1 MSVLLMALLE
11 IIALKEKASVSGR
24 WVRVLDLI
32 DADAPVRARLADVYL
47 GRTPEE
53 GMTRTI
59 TLDEIRRE
67 LERRGLD
74 PAEYAWRGDRVDVT
88 GGSAVSDD
96 RRDAVAFAIKR
107 HLMER
112 DGEPVSVRVLQLQPS
127 TWPDGVAIS
136 EIKSRTI
143 AVLSNGTKVEVVAR
157 IARMRDIVVAA
168 RDLAPG
174 RAIDRADLELKR
186 VEIDENDQPAEMGAL
201 IGAVPAV
208 RIRQGAAVTAAEL
221 RLKSVVKRGDIVRA
235 VSSGY
240 EVDARALED
249 GAPGQEIGVEFVS
262 SRNRVRARVA
272 GASRVDVVEASR

>member
-1 MSVLLMALLE
+1 ADHTDSA
-11 IIALKEKASVSGR
+11 A
-24 WVRVLDLI
+24 RV
-32 DADAPVRARLADVYL
+32 RLADVYL
-47 GRTPEE
+47 GRAPEA
-53 GMTRTI
+53 GTTRTV

-67 LERRGLD
+67 LERRGVD
-74 PAEYAWRGDRVDVT
+74 PAGFSWRGDRVEVSV
-88 GGSAVSDD
+88 GNAVEAED
-96 RRDAVAFAIKR
+96 RRAAVAFAIKR

-127 TWPDGVAIS
+127 TWPDGAAIS
-136 EIKSRTI
+136 EIKSRTL

-157 IARMRDIVVAA
+157 ISRMRDIVVAA

-186 VEIDENDQPAEMGAL
+186 VEMDENDHPAEMGAL
-201 IGAVPAV
+201 LGAVPAV

-221 RLKSVVKRGDIVRA
+221 RLKSVVKKGDIVRA